1 MFYQILAVC
10 LSRVWKLTGPA
21 WYAQTTT
28 HRSHQTNDPQES
40 KLFDVAN
47 SLADVMIIMPSMNHE
62 SHFGIGP
69 RDLIHSLSQVL
80 SSFRGGN
87 PAVISILQDKLT
99 QLGMAI
105 ASPQKLLELSSPE
118 EEKDDW
124 HGERS
129 MSAPSSYSSSYPA
142 GSPISPTYPPD
153 LTIGNI
159 GSQSPTFPSSMSVD
173 GNY

>member
-1 MFYQILAVC
+1 MRPTLVDRYD
-10 LSRVWKLTGPA
+10 R
-21 WYAQTTT
+21 
-28 HRSHQTNDPQES
+28 TNDVQES

-87 PAVISILQDKLT
+87 PAVINILQDKLT
-99 QLGMAI
+99 QLGMAVG
-105 ASPQKLLELSSPE
+105 SPQKLLELSSPE
-118 EEKDDW
+118 EEKEEW

-129 MSAPSSYSSSYPA
+129 MSAPSSYGSSYPS
-142 GSPISPTYPPD
+142 GTPISPTYPPD
-153 LTIGNI
+153 MNMGNMD
-159 GSQSPTFPSSMSVD
+159 SQSPTFPSSMSMD